1 MAYKTKISRMPS
13 GKSTNE
19 KPSWAAELGSFPH
32 DAVWQRFHLG
42 ERVPSPSDWSQRSV
56 SWRPVAHACGPESSG
71 WFWHLTQDVPKAGA
85 DSTQPEFAACRF
97 CRNASLAYQ
106 QSWWRDG
113 DFDLQVFL
121 SYLLLIWNKLN
132 MRNLRTGPH
141 GSTFFKSHAFI
152 EHVLRA
158 DWLGH

>member
-1 MAYKTKISRMPS
+1 MRS
-13 GKSTNE
+13 GKSTDE

-42 ERVPSPSDWSQRSV
+42 EHVPSPSLTGRDQWAGDRLHML
-56 SWRPVAHACGPESSG
+56 VATESSG
-71 WFWHLTQDVPKAGA
+71 WFWHSTQDVLEAGA
-85 DSTQPEFAACRF
+85 DSTQPGFAACRF
-97 CRNASLAYQ
+97 CRNASLMYQ

-121 SYLLLIWNKLN
+121 PYLLLIRNNLN

-158 DWLGH
+158 DWLSH